1 MEPENLRGLPKVGLF
16 SFAHQSGIISID
28 CPKLFTLSNA
38 LVPKACEIKTSS
50 VVINNYVDGAQSG
63 VSESP
68 SSSPGGMHFR
78 DSKRKVDYV
87 LVYHYRKHSSDHGGD
102 SQGPLHRPGSL
113 AIISNGE
120 TTKSQQKQQD
130 GSTPEAQIIDVAPQ
144 DALEVAKEEQREE
157 FERNLVEAGLEL
169 EKEAEM
175 LMSYYLK
182 ILALIELDDLAKELA
197 ISRFQIQI
205 PKVAK
210 DKSQGLSFVRI
221 HAPWNVLSRE
231 AEILKIKM
239 PTKRTYEIK
248 EEGGIIKKLSSIWQK
263 CTEPLQPKV
272 HEILKRTYSSK
283 AKNSM
288 GINTLIANNVYETAY
303 PLHDGEYDG
312 ESKDMNERKL
322 LYREWARYGAFY
334 KFQPVDLI

>member
-1 MEPENLRGLPKVGLF
+1 GVLF
-16 SFAHQSGIISID
+16 IAFFAKYF
-28 CPKLFTLSNA
+28 PLFFQ
-38 LVPKACEIKTSS
+38 
-50 VVINNYVDGAQSG
+50 VINNYVDGAQSG
-63 VSESP
+63 VSDSP
-68 SSSPGGMHFR
+68 SPSAGGMHFR

-120 TTKSQQKQQD
+120 TAKSQQKQQD
-130 GSTPEAQIIDVAPQ
+130 GSTPEAQIIDVTPQ
-144 DALEVAKEEQREE
+144 DALEVAEEQQREE

-169 EKEAEM
+169 EKEAE
-175 LMSYYLK
+175 
-182 ILALIELDDLAKELA
+182 
-197 ISRFQIQI
+197 
-205 PKVAK
+205 

-248 EEGGIIKKLSSIWQK
+248 EEGGIVKKLSSIWQK

-272 HEILKRTYSSK
+272 PEQTTTRMKNLSYPFSREKIYLYNIQDKDTFFDNGTRSRIVSK
-283 AKNSM
+283 P
-288 GINTLIANNVYETAY
+288 T
-303 PLHDGEYDG
+303 
-312 ESKDMNERKL
+312 RKL
-322 LYREWARYGAFY
+322 LLNCGLECFLSLYLQIRETKRIHLSKCYFKCRGSEFQLIAIAF
-334 KFQPVDLI
+334 

>member
-1 MEPENLRGLPKVGLF
+1 LQMQQLIYKF
-16 SFAHQSGIISID
+16 S
-28 CPKLFTLSNA
+28 
-38 LVPKACEIKTSS
+38 
-50 VVINNYVDGAQSG
+50 VINNYVDGAQSG
-63 VSESP
+63 ASESTTP
-68 SSSPGGMHFR
+68 SPGGMHFR

-87 LVYHYRKHSSDHGGD
+87 LVYHYRKHSSDHAGD

-120 TTKSQQKQQD
+120 TTKSQQKQQG

-169 EKEAEM
+169 EKEAE
-175 LMSYYLK
+175 
-182 ILALIELDDLAKELA
+182 
-197 ISRFQIQI
+197 
-205 PKVAK
+205 

-248 EEGGIIKKLSSIWQK
+248 EEGGIVKKLSSIWQK

-272 HEILKRTYSSK
+272 PEQNTTRMKNLSYPFSREKIYLYNIQDKDTFFDNGTRSRIVSK
-283 AKNSM
+283 P
-288 GINTLIANNVYETAY
+288 T
-303 PLHDGEYDG
+303 
-312 ESKDMNERKL
+312 RKL
-322 LYREWARYGAFY
+322 LLNHGLECFPSLDLQIRETKRIPIIINKIFKNAISNAEAKNFS
-334 KFQPVDLI
+334 